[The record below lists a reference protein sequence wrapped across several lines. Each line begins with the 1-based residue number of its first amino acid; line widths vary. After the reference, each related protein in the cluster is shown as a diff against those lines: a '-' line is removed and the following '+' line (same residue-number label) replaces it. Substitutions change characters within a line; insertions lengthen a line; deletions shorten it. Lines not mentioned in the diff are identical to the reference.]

1 VRRGRER
8 GRGGERG
15 RVREGGEKSM
25 AVVQGLAPDGKLLL
39 IPSLKYCC
47 RSV

>member
-1 VRRGRER
+1 M
-8 GRGGERG
+8 
-15 RVREGGEKSM
+15 REGGEKSM

-39 IPSLKYCC
+39 IPSLKYC